1 MTLAISRHLNLI
13 AKLQVRNDLS
23 LSIGEVLKELKG
35 GTFKE
40 EIGAGIDT
48 WHQYLSQPEIGLTVQ
63 EAKHLIDMYELS
75 NTYGDLSTIPARY
88 WKLLK
93 KEGITEEIIND
104 AKTLSY
110 QDLRDQLYD
119 KETNNAGER
128 TYTYMVMRR
137 CNETGNLQK
146 VPLVES
152 QEVVEKFSDKIEFY
166 G

>member
-1 MTLAISRHLNLI
+1 LTLAISKHIGLL
-13 AKLQVRNDLS
+13 AKLQVRNEIS
-23 LSIGEVLKELKG
+23 LSIGEALGELKDG
-35 GTFKE
+35 EFKKV
-40 EIGAGIDT
+40 IGAGIDT

-75 NTYGDLSTIPARY
+75 KTFPELSTIPARY

-93 KEGITEEIIND
+93 KEGVTEEIINE
-104 AKTLSY
+104 ARTLSY
-110 QDLRDQLYD
+110 QDLREQLYD
-119 KETNNAGER
+119 HETDNTGKR

-152 QEVVEKFSDKIEFY
+152 QEVVEKFSDKLEIY